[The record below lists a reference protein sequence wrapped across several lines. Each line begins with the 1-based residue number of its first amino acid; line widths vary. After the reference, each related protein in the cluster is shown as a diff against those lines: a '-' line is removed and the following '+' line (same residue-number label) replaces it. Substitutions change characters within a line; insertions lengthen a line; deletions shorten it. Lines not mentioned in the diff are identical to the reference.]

1 MRISLPLVALTL
13 LIALF
18 VAVVSGRPSAGG
30 EGQSAFVIGIEDM
43 PLMAGLIEDEEA
55 GLIFDKPGGRLI
67 EAYAFG
73 RLGADEV
80 SEFYRTT
87 LPALGWRHVD
97 NLAFLREGEMLRI
110 HLIAGEDGLTVRFV
124 LSPQ

>member
-1 MRISLPLVALTL
+1 MRISLPLIALTL
-13 LIALF
+13 FIA
-18 VAVVSGRPSAGG
+18 VAPARPIAGDDV
-30 EGQSAFVIGIEDM
+30 ENAFVIGIEDV
-43 PLMAGLIEDEEA
+43 PLMTGLIEDAEA
-55 GLIFDKPGGRLI
+55 SLIFDKPDGRLI

-80 SEFYRTT
+80 TDFYQTA
-87 LPALGWRHVD
+87 LPELGWQHVD

>member
-1 MRISLPLVALTL
+1 MRISLPLIALT
-13 LIALF
+13 LF
-18 VAVVSGRPSAGG
+18 VAVASGRPSAGG
-30 EGQSAFVIGIEDM
+30 DGESAFVIGIEDM

-55 GLIFDKPGGRLI
+55 SLVFDKPDGRLV

-110 HLIAGEDGLTVRFV
+110 HLVAGEDGLTVRFV